1 MADIDGREVEIG
13 DWVHFKCD
21 TENEGRVYEIEG
33 NTLYLEAGEDRVFKG
48 DYIGGE
54 ERTEQDASDCTFLD
68 DEDDDWEDEDDDDD
82 DDITIFT
89 KKLVNAGNL
98 TGDLSGIWGDAK
110 HIKGNASGLKG
121 NVSGIKGDVTKL
133 RGGYVAEISGDVSK
147 IKGDVTGIYE
157 DVSKIR
163 GDVSGLDG
171 DVSGIKGNVSWL
183 KGDATGI
190 KCDFSFLTKEKRVK
204 GMTISEALALA
215 PKKPAKKKGSAK

>member
-33 NTLYLEAGEDRVFKG
+33 NTLYLEAGEDRVFEG

-110 HIKGNASGLKG
+110 HIEGNASGLK
-121 NVSGIKGDVTKL
+121 
-133 RGGYVAEISGDVSK
+133 
-147 IKGDVTGIYE
+147 
-157 DVSKIR
+157 
-163 GDVSGLDG
+163 G

>member
-33 NTLYLEAGEDRVFKG
+33 NTLYLEAGEDRVFEG

-68 DEDDDWEDEDDDDD
+68 DEDDDG
-82 DDITIFT
+82 
-89 KKLVNAGNL
+89 LR
-98 TGDLSGIWGDAK
+98 GDVSGIWGY
-110 HIKGNASGLKG
+110 SGD
-121 NVSGIKGDVTKL
+121 IEGDVT
-133 RGGYVAEISGDVSK
+133 GISGDVSK
-147 IKGDVTGIYE
+147 IKGDVSGI
-157 DVSKIR
+157 K
-163 GDVSGLDG
+163 GDVSGIKGNVSWIKGDVSWLKGNVTELSG

>member
-110 HIKGNASGLKG
+110 HIRGNASGLKG
-121 NVSGIKGDVTKL
+121 NVSGIKGN
-133 RGGYVAEISGDVSK
+133 VSWLK
-147 IKGDVTGIYE
+147 
-157 DVSKIR
+157 
-163 GDVSGLDG
+163 G